1 MITVMKKTILSCLG
15 LILVLSSCV
24 KEPAPV
30 PTGEAKVRFVNAL
43 PGSSAQDY
51 YINDTKKN
59 VSGLVYGESS
69 PYFTFTSGINDF
81 IFTNEG
87 STTIA
92 AGSKENVP
100 IGASYTIFYVKNQL
114 GQASAAVAPDDNAIV
129 EGKAKVRFI
138 HLNTFLNASIKIT
151 NQATNAVFT
160 EGVGLGN
167 GSNYF
172 QVDVGTKFVLAA
184 NGVTAPPVVETT
196 LVAGKNYTIWFGGSS
211 STVLDYHVI
220 LQN

>member
-1 MITVMKKTILSCLG
+1 

-30 PTGEAKVRFVNAL
+30 PTGEARVRFVNAL

-51 YINDTKKN
+51 YINDAKKN
-59 VSGLVYGESS
+59 VSGLVYGDAS
-69 PYFTFTSGINDF
+69 PQFTFISGRNDF

-87 STTIA
+87 STTVS
-92 AGSKENVP
+92 AGSREVVP
-100 IGASYTIFYVKNQL
+100 IGASFTAFYVKNQA
-114 GQASAAVAPDDNAIV
+114 GQASVAVAPDDNAVV

-151 NQATNAVFT
+151 NQATGAVLT

-172 QVDVGTKFVLAA
+172 QVDVGTKFVL
-184 NGVTAPPVVETT
+184 TATGLTTPPVVETT
-196 LVAGKNYTIWFGGSS
+196 LVAGKNYTIWFGGA
-211 STVLDYHVI
+211 TATALDYHVI